1 MAIFKTEI
9 LPLPF
14 SLSEKDGNRDCL
26 LYLFLPDSPPR
37 AILQICHGM
46 CEYFLR
52 YRPFAEWLC
61 ERGVLVC
68 GCDHPGH
75 GQRALEDGSLGYIPG
90 GKDLSLAVEMQ
101 QEIYLHLR
109 KTYRHLPYLLLGHS
123 MGSFI
128 ARKYI
133 TRYKDTVDGVI
144 LMGTCA
150 GNRSLSLGIA
160 MADVISFFCGKRRPS
175 RFLMRLAFGHYN
187 DRFPGEKGSAWL
199 SRNRENV
206 KAHDGDPLCRFYFSA
221 SAMRQVFGC
230 LREIN
235 ADKWYDD
242 LPLSLPVLLLSG
254 EDDPVGE
261 YGEGIRQIYGK
272 MEDRELCHL
281 GMKLYPGDRHEILNE
296 EDRENVYG
304 DILDFLNDVTEGVT
318 DARTEHYNAL
328 FYEKEGQNGEE
339 TV

>member
-1 MAIFKTEI
+1 MPAALPTAPRAETLYPGKHRKKLSSYPNRKAIHGNFENRNSSSS
-9 LPLPF
+9 LLPF
-14 SLSEKDGNRDCL
+14 RKRRQPRLRPLSFPAG
-26 LYLFLPDSPPR
+26 LPAP

-68 GCDHPGH
+68 GADHPGH
-75 GQRALEDGSLGYIPG
+75 GQRALEEGSLGCIPG

-144 LMGTCA
+144 LIGTCA
-150 GNRSLSLGIA
+150 GNQPLSLGIA
-160 MADVISFFCGKRRPS
+160 MADVISFFRGKRRPS

-199 SRNRENV
+199 SRNKENV

-235 ADKWYDD
+235 ADQ
-242 LPLSLPVLLLSG
+242 V
-254 EDDPVGE
+254 V
-261 YGEGIRQIYGK
+261 R
-272 MEDRELCHL
+272 
-281 GMKLYPGDRHEILNE
+281 
-296 EDRENVYG
+296 
-304 DILDFLNDVTEGVT
+304 
-318 DARTEHYNAL
+318 
-328 FYEKEGQNGEE
+328 
-339 TV
+339 